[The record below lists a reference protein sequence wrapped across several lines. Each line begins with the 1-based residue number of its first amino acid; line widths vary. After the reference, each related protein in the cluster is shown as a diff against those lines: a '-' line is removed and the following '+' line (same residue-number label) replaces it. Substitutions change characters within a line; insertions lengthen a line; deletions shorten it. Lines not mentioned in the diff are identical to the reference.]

1 MIRFL
6 FITICLLAFAPV
18 FANPAEVKVEAIG
31 ALKEASVSD
40 AMKSAVEE
48 KGWRVSGADG
58 KIIAEIWLA
67 KKVEAAGKEVMG
79 ANFGNIP
86 EGSFLGVV
94 NFTANTS
101 DYRGQG
107 LRAGFYT
114 MRYALILENGAHLG
128 VSPTRDFILLCA
140 PSDDKD
146 TKALPIAE
154 TIKLSIKASGA
165 GHPSPWSI
173 VPVSSKDALPKAV
186 KTEEGHIVLE
196 VELSGMKMGITLIGK
211 TEG

>member
-6 FITICLLAFAPV
+6 FIAICLLTFAPG
-18 FANPAEVKVEAIG
+18 FANSGQVKVEAIG

-40 AMKSAVEE
+40 AMKSAIEN
-48 KGWRVSGADG
+48 KGWRVSGTDG
-58 KIIAEIWLA
+58 KTIAEIWFA

-114 MRYALILENGAHLG
+114 MRYALILENG
-128 VSPTRDFILLCA
+128 F
-140 PSDDKD
+140 PSRQ
-146 TKALPIAE
+146 
-154 TIKLSIKASGA
+154 S
-165 GHPSPWSI
+165 
-173 VPVSSKDALPKAV
+173 
-186 KTEEGHIVLE
+186 
-196 VELSGMKMGITLIGK
+196 
-211 TEG
+211 